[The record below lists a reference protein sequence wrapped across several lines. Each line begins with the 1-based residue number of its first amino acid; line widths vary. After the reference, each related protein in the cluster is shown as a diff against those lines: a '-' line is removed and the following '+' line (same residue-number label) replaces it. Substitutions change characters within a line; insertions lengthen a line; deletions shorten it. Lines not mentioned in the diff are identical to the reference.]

1 MFNLIMVTNQN
12 KLLTHFQKVLSHNFT
27 LDKCYP
33 QKRSGNL
40 KVTSTLFLMSS
51 LSCPKHSTLP
61 QHTYLYVNPLNN
73 LYPYPTAP
81 SLFTSH
87 IRQFSSKLK
96 IIREWR
102 IYGNNGQG
110 KAICILHINKLFQSA
125 PFWYFQFYWRPLA
138 FSTSMFSFPFF
149 LQFTWTSKVHFYWL
163 RPSVCVLLLEKWRKN
178 LEHPENIKLLQFLVN
193 SEIGVSLN
201 LTI

>member
-33 QKRSGNL
+33 QKCSGNL

-87 IRQFSSKLK
+87 MRQFSSNEAKN
-96 IIREWR
+96 
-102 IYGNNGQG
+102 YQG
-110 KAICILHINKLFQSA
+110 
-125 PFWYFQFYWRPLA
+125 
-138 FSTSMFSFPFF
+138 M
-149 LQFTWTSKVHFYWL
+149 
-163 RPSVCVLLLEKWRKN
+163 KN
-178 LEHPENIKLLQFLVN
+178 LWKQWPGK
-193 SEIGVSLN
+193 SSLH
-201 LTI
+201 TTHK

>member
-1 MFNLIMVTNQN
+1 MFNLILLTNQK

-33 QKRSGNL
+33 QKCSGNL

-61 QHTYLYVNPLNN
+61 QHTYFYVNPLNN
-73 LYPYPTAP
+73 LNSYPTAP

-87 IRQFSSKLK
+87 IRQSFPQMKLK

-102 IYGNNGQG
+102 IHGNNGQE

-125 PFWYFQFYWRPLA
+125 PSQYCQFYWRPSELWC
-138 FSTSMFSFPFF
+138 SPFCSSHSSPEPEKF
-149 LQFTWTSKVHFYWL
+149 IFTDYALLSVWCSWRSK
-163 RPSVCVLLLEKWRKN
+163 
-178 LEHPENIKLLQFLVN
+178 ENIWSTLQM
-193 SEIGVSLN
+193 
-201 LTI
+201 